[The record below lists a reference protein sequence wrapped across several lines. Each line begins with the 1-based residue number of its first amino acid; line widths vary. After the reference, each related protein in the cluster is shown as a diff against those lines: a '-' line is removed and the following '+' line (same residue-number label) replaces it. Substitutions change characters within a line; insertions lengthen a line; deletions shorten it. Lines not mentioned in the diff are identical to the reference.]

1 MLLNYDI
8 LGLVLSPVIFFLGAA
23 GFMLLLSHLNLIKSD

>member
-23 GFMLLLSHLNLIKSD
+23 GLLLLLSHLNLIKSD